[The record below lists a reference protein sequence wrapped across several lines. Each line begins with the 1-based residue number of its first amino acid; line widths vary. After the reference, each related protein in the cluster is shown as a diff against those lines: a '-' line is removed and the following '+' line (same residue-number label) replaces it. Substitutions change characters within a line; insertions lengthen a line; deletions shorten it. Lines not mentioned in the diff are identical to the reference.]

1 MEACVAGED
10 PFRPYNKYPPPGVD
24 ARSANI
30 ARVYNAFL
38 GGKDNFAADRQVV
51 ESVVRVV
58 PEAPVIARANR
69 AFLRRA
75 VRYLVGEAG
84 ITQLLDIG
92 SGLPAA
98 GNVHEI
104 AHELNPAVRTMYV
117 DNDPVVHVHGQAL
130 LADAVTTEV
139 VTADLRR
146 PAELIELPEIQGF
159 LDLGQPMGLLLT
171 AVLHHVNDK
180 EDPAGIMTALRE
192 AMAPGSY
199 LVLSSFAWPGPEH
212 PGEAQLVEEVERI
225 LRDQLGTGYWRE
237 PDVVQEWFGDWTL
250 VEPGLVPLAEWRPDG
265 TGEPP
270 LVVHGM
276 IGGVARKD

>member
-1 MEACVAGED
+1 VAGED

-146 PAELIELPEIQGF
+146 PAELIELPEIQTF

>member
-1 MEACVAGED
+1 MAGED

-146 PAELIELPEIQGF
+146 PAELIELPEIQTF

>member
-146 PAELIELPEIQGF
+146 PAELIELPEIQSF

-171 AVLHHVNDK
+171 AVLHHVGDK
-180 EDPAGIMTALRE
+180 EDPAGIMAALRQ

-199 LVLSSFAWPGPEH
+199 LVLSSFAWPGPEY
-212 PGEAQLVEEVERI
+212 PGEAQLIEEIERI
-225 LRDQLGTGYWRE
+225 LRDQLGSGYWRE
-237 PDVVQEWFGDWTL
+237 ADVVREWFGDWTL
-250 VEPGLVPLAEWRPDG
+250 IEPGLVPLAEWRPDE
-265 TGEPP
+265 TGEPT
-270 LVVHGM
+270 LVAHGM